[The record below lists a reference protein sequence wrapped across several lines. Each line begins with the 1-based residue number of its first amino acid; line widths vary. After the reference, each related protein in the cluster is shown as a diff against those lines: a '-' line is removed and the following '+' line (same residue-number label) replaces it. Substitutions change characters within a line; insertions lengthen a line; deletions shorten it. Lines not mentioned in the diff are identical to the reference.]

1 MLHELYCKT
10 SCLDL
15 LFVVLYDK
23 DVNYLKHNGYTAEY
37 T

>member
-10 SCLDL
+10 CLDL